1 MGHRHRTNPIINRPQ
16 KSGNRCFY
24 RFPLFYG
31 LLMMRALTQRA
42 PMKQLMQVL
51 NRWIGSSVGN
61 AFGNPLEERQHQPPL
76 VGVQP
81 YRDQPLRH

>member
-1 MGHRHRTNPIINRPQ
+1 MMERLPQ
-16 KSGNRCFY
+16 RS
-24 RFPLFYG
+24 
-31 LLMMRALTQRA
+31 

-51 NRWIGSSVGN
+51 NRWLGASVGN

-81 YRDQPLRH
+81 YRDHPHRH

>member
-1 MGHRHRTNPIINRPQ
+1 MME
-16 KSGNRCFY
+16 S
-24 RFPLFYG
+24 
-31 LLMMRALTQRA
+31 LLLRS

-51 NRWIGSSVGN
+51 NRWLGASVGN

-81 YRDQPLRH
+81 YRDQPHRH